1 MALHRSEIDACAG
14 PAREGIL
21 YGRAMLLVRVRLFDG
36 PGVVD
41 ALTGLPAADQDVHC
55 DLRPD
60 AARDLAFRL
69 LECAEHAEQ
78 VTEHAGWWQR

>member
-1 MALHRSEIDACAG
+1 MASHRSGVDAYAG

-21 YGRAMLLVRVRLFDG
+21 YGRAILLVRVRLFDG

-41 ALTGLPAADQDVHC
+41 GLTGEPAGDEDVYT

>member
-1 MALHRSEIDACAG
+1 MASHRFEIDTSAG
-14 PAREGIL
+14 PAREGVL
-21 YGRAMLLVRVRLFDG
+21 HGRATLLVRVRMFDG
-36 PGVVD
+36 PGAVD
-41 ALTGLPAADQDVHC
+41 ALTGLPAADHDVYC

-69 LECAEHAEQ
+69 LECAGPAEQ

>member
-1 MALHRSEIDACAG
+1 MAQPRSEIDTSAG

-36 PGVVD
+36 PGAAC
-41 ALTGLPAADQDVHC
+41 ALTGEPAAAEDVYT
-55 DLRPD
+55 DLRPN

>member
-1 MALHRSEIDACAG
+1 MASHRSEIDTTAG

-36 PGVVD
+36 PGVD
-41 ALTGLPAADQDVHC
+41 GLTGQPADEEDVYT

-60 AARDLAFRL
+60 DARWLASRL
-69 LECAEHAEQ
+69 WECAEQAEQ
-78 VTEHAGWWQR
+78 LTDQAGWWQR